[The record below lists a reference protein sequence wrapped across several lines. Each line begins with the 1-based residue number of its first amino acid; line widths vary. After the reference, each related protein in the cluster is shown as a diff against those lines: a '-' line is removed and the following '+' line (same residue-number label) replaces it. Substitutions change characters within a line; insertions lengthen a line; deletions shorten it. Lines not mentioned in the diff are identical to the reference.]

1 MSNYYDENE
10 LIRRIQKGDESALA
24 IIISEYH
31 AYVGKIVYSIL
42 GSYSHKID
50 LQGVVNQ
57 IFFTLWHK
65 ANKIDP
71 SKSVTIKGYLG
82 ILARNTAI
90 NEKKKCILDY
100 QINDEVIADISDDF
114 NQVELRLLLAN
125 ALRKLNKDE
134 QLILV
139 LFYFQ
144 NEKIADI
151 SRISYNDMFTNISDV
166 AYEILEE
173 NDMFNDETDDM
184 FSSDR
189 TCKDV
194 TDMIHDQK
202 IVRKRHFAIKSVL
215 LVAALAAM
223 SSILAIAHNYGAA
236 LIDDSNRHLVGKGLH
251 GEGQIIGADEEIE
264 VPDEP
269 SDGIWETT
277 ARIKSYKNVSISPNS
292 ITEFAVSGDAGQYIT
307 PEIIFGNN
315 DLVIFEQEDGSG
327 WELNEGETLMIQAT
341 EYEAET
347 NGGNGQGIM
356 YFYICDGEILDGK
369 SEPRKELN
377 QTFELT
383 AEKSGEYYIC
393 LLGISS
399 DPISLKEG
407 KIVIK

>member
-1 MSNYYDENE
+1 M
-10 LIRRIQKGDESALA
+10 
-24 IIISEYH
+24 
-31 AYVGKIVYSIL
+31 
-42 GSYSHKID
+42 
-50 LQGVVNQ
+50 VNQ

-82 ILARNTAI
+82 TLARNTAI
-90 NEKKKCILDY
+90 NEKKKCIPDY

-151 SRISYNDMFTNISDV
+151 SRITGIPASTVKSKLKRCKEKMKKFWKKEEISMKISYNDMFTNISDV

-215 LVAALAAM
+215 LVAALVAM

-236 LIDDSNRHLVGKGLH
+236 LIDDSNRHLVGK
-251 GEGQIIGADEEIE
+251 D
-264 VPDEP
+264 
-269 SDGIWETT
+269 
-277 ARIKSYKNVSISPNS
+277 
-292 ITEFAVSGDAGQYIT
+292 F
-307 PEIIFGNN
+307 
-315 DLVIFEQEDGSG
+315 
-327 WELNEGETLMIQAT
+327 M
-341 EYEAET
+341 
-347 NGGNGQGIM
+347 
-356 YFYICDGEILDGK
+356 
-369 SEPRKELN
+369 
-377 QTFELT
+377 
-383 AEKSGEYYIC
+383 EK
-393 LLGISS
+393 
-399 DPISLKEG
+399 DR
-407 KIVIK
+407 

>member
-90 NEKKKCILDY
+90 NEKKKCIPDY

-151 SRISYNDMFTNISDV
+151 SRITGIPASTVKSKLKRCKEKMKKF
-166 AYEILEE
+166 LEE
-173 NDMFNDETDDM
+173 E
-184 FSSDR
+184 
-189 TCKDV
+189 
-194 TDMIHDQK
+194 
-202 IVRKRHFAIKSVL
+202 
-215 LVAALAAM
+215 
-223 SSILAIAHNYGAA
+223 
-236 LIDDSNRHLVGKGLH
+236 
-251 GEGQIIGADEEIE
+251 
-264 VPDEP
+264 
-269 SDGIWETT
+269 
-277 ARIKSYKNVSISPNS
+277 
-292 ITEFAVSGDAGQYIT
+292 
-307 PEIIFGNN
+307 
-315 DLVIFEQEDGSG
+315 
-327 WELNEGETLMIQAT
+327 
-341 EYEAET
+341 
-347 NGGNGQGIM
+347 GGNQ
-356 YFYICDGEILDGK
+356 YENF
-369 SEPRKELN
+369 
-377 QTFELT
+377 
-383 AEKSGEYYIC
+383 
-393 LLGISS
+393 
-399 DPISLKEG
+399 
-407 KIVIK
+407 V

>member
-31 AYVGKIVYSIL
+31 AYAGKIVYSIL

-82 ILARNTAI
+82 TLARNTAI
-90 NEKKKCILDY
+90 NEKKKCIPDY

-151 SRISYNDMFTNISDV
+151 SRITGIPASTVKSKLKRCKEKMKKF
-166 AYEILEE
+166 LEE
-173 NDMFNDETDDM
+173 
-184 FSSDR
+184 
-189 TCKDV
+189 
-194 TDMIHDQK
+194 
-202 IVRKRHFAIKSVL
+202 
-215 LVAALAAM
+215 
-223 SSILAIAHNYGAA
+223 
-236 LIDDSNRHLVGKGLH
+236 
-251 GEGQIIGADEEIE
+251 
-264 VPDEP
+264 
-269 SDGIWETT
+269 
-277 ARIKSYKNVSISPNS
+277 
-292 ITEFAVSGDAGQYIT
+292 
-307 PEIIFGNN
+307 
-315 DLVIFEQEDGSG
+315 
-327 WELNEGETLMIQAT
+327 
-341 EYEAET
+341 
-347 NGGNGQGIM
+347 GGNQ
-356 YFYICDGEILDGK
+356 YENF
-369 SEPRKELN
+369 
-377 QTFELT
+377 
-383 AEKSGEYYIC
+383 
-393 LLGISS
+393 
-399 DPISLKEG
+399 
-407 KIVIK
+407 V

>member
-82 ILARNTAI
+82 TLARNTAI
-90 NEKKKCILDY
+90 NEKKKCIPDY

-151 SRISYNDMFTNISDV
+151 SRITGIPASTVKSKLKRCKEKMKKFLEEMNFYESGNSILKGNFEVKENNLNISGGEAQKLALYKLYLDNKPICV
-166 AYEILEE
+166 L
-173 NDMFNDETDDM
+173 DEPT
-184 FSSDR
+184 
-189 TCKDV
+189 
-194 TDMIHDQK
+194 
-202 IVRKRHFAIKSVL
+202 
-215 LVAALAAM
+215 AAL
-223 SSILAIAHNYGAA
+223 
-236 LIDDSNRHLVGKGLH
+236 DSNSEEKMIEFIKNHFKEKTVIIITHKPQILKICNRIIKLELHEGGKMT
-251 GEGQIIGADEEIE
+251 
-264 VPDEP
+264 V
-269 SDGIWETT
+269 
-277 ARIKSYKNVSISPNS
+277 
-292 ITEFAVSGDAGQYIT
+292 
-307 PEIIFGNN
+307 
-315 DLVIFEQEDGSG
+315 
-327 WELNEGETLMIQAT
+327 
-341 EYEAET
+341 
-347 NGGNGQGIM
+347 
-356 YFYICDGEILDGK
+356 
-369 SEPRKELN
+369 
-377 QTFELT
+377 
-383 AEKSGEYYIC
+383 
-393 LLGISS
+393 
-399 DPISLKEG
+399 
-407 KIVIK
+407 